1 MMLAV
6 AIARRRANLRDGVPG
21 ARRDGRE
28 GVTFAGFAQFL
39 AYDVL
44 FVIGVGS
51 AALGISPASDAA
63 RDPRGRT
70 LPRYNAAV
78 EAWAEGGGRAAFAN
92 ATGGVACD
100 VNGTR
105 VALALDDAD
114 DSDPGEPPRVL
125 PAVGVPPRGDL
136 PADVADDRSD
146 VARYAPTAAL
156 YAAVPRRDLI
166 PRGVPGVPAIV
177 SVALPRRA
185 TGGDVP
191 SDFPDFPDFTAD
203 SDLTASARV
212 AFVPYDCSVWSYSA
226 ATLRDVVDC
235 DACEGSRCDVVCGAN
250 PARAFLARRRWARRI
265 ELVAERDEE
274 DASSDASAGSGAI
287 DHAGTGTFSGR
298 GYVRGGALR
307 LRAPAPERCTLT
319 HDTMSTSRAE
329 WASAADARRF
339 CDEVADSESSNSE
352 NDAASHSGHLGTN
365 SDPPP
370 GIAPPGGFTTTRD
383 PFSDTLEIVVRSSE
397 DPHVVAGPATGCSYD
412 FGASGEEHLASAAHA
427 DASLGCFLVC
437 GYWVT
442 RQRICVWD
450 ASDPGGRGEGLGGG
464 GAEGGGGGSSYGDED
479 DPDPGEEAVG
489 DPGRYPGTAAGG
501 VGARGGGGAERDG
514 ARRRRRRR
522 DGGRQAE
529 QTEGGQATGHHGGP
543 VKRDGE
549 RSIGASAKTSRIGDA
564 NEAARWYLFHA
575 THRVPPSK

>member
-39 AYDVL
+39 AFVVL

-51 AALGISPASDAA
+51 AALGISRASDAA

-105 VALALDDAD
+105 VALALVDGDVSA
-114 DSDPGEPPRVL
+114 PGEPPRVL

-191 SDFPDFPDFTAD
+191 SDFPDFPAAANAD
-203 SDLTASARV
+203 ADLTASARV

-287 DHAGTGTFSGR
+287 DHTGTGTFFSGR

-339 CDEVADSESSNSE
+339 CDEVADSGILDPE

-383 PFSDTLEIVVRSSE
+383 PFSDTLEIVVRSAE
-397 DPHVVAGPATGCSYD
+397 DPHVVAGVSTGCSYD
-412 FGASGEEHLASAAHA
+412 FGASGEEHLASAAFTLTL
-427 DASLGCFLVC
+427 SLGCFLVC

-450 ASDPGGRGEGLGGG
+450 ASDPGGGGRRGGGWGGGRGGGEAEAARRTATRTISIPGRRRRGIPGGIPRDGRGRGG
-464 GAEGGGGGSSYGDED
+464 GAGG
-479 DPDPGEEAVG
+479 
-489 DPGRYPGTAAGG
+489 
-501 VGARGGGGAERDG
+501 RGGG
-514 ARRRRRRR
+514 ARRRSPTPSPSRWWTSGGTDRGWTGDRSSRWSREKRRGENDRGERQKVANRRRER
-522 DGGRQAE
+522 GGA
-529 QTEGGQATGHHGGP
+529 
-543 VKRDGE
+543 VVF
-549 RSIGASAKTSRIGDA
+549 ISR
-564 NEAARWYLFHA
+564 Y
-575 THRVPPSK
+575 

>member
-21 ARRDGRE
+21 TRRDGRE

-39 AYDVL
+39 AFVVL

-51 AALGISPASDAA
+51 AALGISRASDAA

-105 VALALDDAD
+105 VALALVDGDV
-114 DSDPGEPPRVL
+114 SPPGEPPRVL

-185 TGGDVP
+185 TGGDL
-191 SDFPDFPDFTAD
+191 PDFPAANANAANAAD
-203 SDLTASARV
+203 SAADSTASARV

-235 DACEGSRCDVVCGAN
+235 DACEGARCDVVCGAN

-265 ELVAERDEE
+265 ELVAERDEDE
-274 DASSDASAGSGAI
+274 DDASGASGSGAI
-287 DHAGTGTFSGR
+287 DHAGGGSFFGR

-339 CDEVADSESSNSE
+339 CDEVAVESSQHSE
-352 NDAASHSGHLGTN
+352 NAASSHSGHLGTN

-383 PFSDTLEIVVRSSE
+383 PFSDTLEIVVRSAE

-412 FGASGEEHLASAAHA
+412 FGASGEEHLASAAFTLTL
-427 DASLGCFLVC
+427 SLGCFLAC
-437 GYWVT
+437 AYWVT

-450 ASDPGGRGEGLGGG
+450 ASDPGGDGGEGAGRR
-464 GAEGGGGGSSYGDED
+464 GGGGGSSYGDED
-479 DPDPGEEAVG
+479 DLDPREAAAG
-489 DPGRYPGTAAGG
+489 DPGRVPPGRPREGWGRGGAGG
-501 VGARGGGGAERDG
+501 RSATALADAVAVEIVDV
-514 ARRRRRRR
+514 RRNRPRVDRR
-522 DGGRQAE
+522 
-529 QTEGGQATGHHGGP
+529 P
-543 VKRDGE
+543 V
-549 RSIGASAKTSRIGDA
+549 ITV
-564 NEAARWYLFHA
+564 
-575 THRVPPSK
+575 VP

>member
-39 AYDVL
+39 AFVVL

-51 AALGISPASDAA
+51 AALGISRASDAA

-105 VALALDDAD
+105 VALALVDGDVSA
-114 DSDPGEPPRVL
+114 PGEPPRVL

-383 PFSDTLEIVVRSSE
+383 PFSDTLEIVVRSAE
-397 DPHVVAGPATGCSYD
+397 DPHVVAGVSTGCSYN
-412 FGASGEEHLASAAHA
+412 FGASGEEHLASAAFTLTL
-427 DASLGCFLVC
+427 SLGCFLVC

-450 ASDPGGRGEGLGGG
+450 ASDPGGTGGG
-464 GAEGGGGGSSYGDED
+464 GWGGG
-479 DPDPGEEAVG
+479 
-489 DPGRYPGTAAGG
+489 
-501 VGARGGGGAERDG
+501 RGGGEAEAARRTATRTISIPGRRRRGIPGGIPRDGRGRGGGAGGRGGG
-514 ARRRRRRR
+514 ARRRSPTPSPSRWWTSGGTDRGWTGDRSSRWSREKRRGEIDRGERQKVANRRRER
-522 DGGRQAE
+522 GGA
-529 QTEGGQATGHHGGP
+529 
-543 VKRDGE
+543 VVF
-549 RSIGASAKTSRIGDA
+549 ISR
-564 NEAARWYLFHA
+564 Y
-575 THRVPPSK
+575 

>member
-39 AYDVL
+39 AFVVL

-51 AALGISPASDAA
+51 AALGISRASDAA

-105 VALALDDAD
+105 VALALVDGDVSA
-114 DSDPGEPPRVL
+114 PGEPPRVL

-156 YAAVPRRDLI
+156 YAAVPRGELI

-287 DHAGTGTFSGR
+287 DHTGTGTYFSGR

-397 DPHVVAGPATGCSYD
+397 DPHVVAGVSTGCSYD
-412 FGASGEEHLASAAHA
+412 FGASGEEHLASAAFTLTL
-427 DASLGCFLVC
+427 SLGGHLEKMEYLI
-437 GYWVT
+437 GE
-442 RQRICVWD
+442 RGD
-450 ASDPGGRGEGLGGG
+450 ALIAHAEHRLDGLGVLDAGASRVLAKRRHRGVARREERVAVRRPVRREERREAAGDLGAVRRRERGHAEGG
-464 GAEGGGGGSSYGDED
+464 GVGGVSRIGGDAGVPRVERRRDGGDFSRDEVAERRDVGASGEDVPDRRAPRGGGGGGGSD
-479 DPDPGEEAVG
+479 
-489 DPGRYPGTAAGG
+489 
-501 VGARGGGGAERDG
+501 RG
-514 ARRRRRRR
+514 
-522 DGGRQAE
+522 
-529 QTEGGQATGHHGGP
+529 
-543 VKRDGE
+543 
-549 RSIGASAKTSRIGDA
+549 
-564 NEAARWYLFHA
+564 L
-575 THRVPPSK
+575 